1 MTPDPTVSFDVVA
14 VGSAIVDLLVPVAP
28 VMVRAAGLEPGTMTL
43 VDADEAGRL
52 WSHLDPGGGEALVA
66 GGSAANTAVGV
77 AALGARSALVGQVG
91 GDELGAAYADD
102 LRRAGV
108 DFELPP
114 GGIDRAGATGRC
126 YIIVTPDGERTMR
139 TFLGA
144 APEIDPASVDAAV
157 AGGARFV
164 YLEGYLWDAADAAAG
179 LERALKVAPGAG
191 AQVALSL
198 SDPGCVERN
207 GERFRSLITA
217 GAIDVLFANESEI
230 SGLWPGTAAGLEA
243 ALDETRRHCRLAAV
257 TRGPA
262 GSVVVAGTETTA
274 VAARPTA
281 VVDTTGAG
289 DLYAAGFLVGLCR
302 GLALERCAQLASLAA
317 ADIISAMGARPH
329 GDIRAQA
336 EAEGL
341 LA

>member
-1 MTPDPTVSFDVVA
+1 VSADPAVSFDVVA
-14 VGSAIVDLLVPVAP
+14 VGSAIVDLLVPVTP
-28 VMVRAAGLEPGTMTL
+28 EVVRAAGLEPGTMTL
-43 VDADEAGRL
+43 VDEEEAGRL
-52 WSHLDPGGGEALVA
+52 WGHLVPGGDQKVVA

-91 GDELGAAYADD
+91 GDELGVAYAED

-108 DFELPP
+108 DFELPVT
-114 GGIDRAGATGRC
+114 GIDRAGTTGRC

-139 TFLGA
+139 TYLGA
-144 APEIDPASVDAAV
+144 APEIDPASVDVAV

-164 YLEGYLWDAADAAAG
+164 YLEGYLWDAPDAAAG

-207 GERFRSLITA
+207 GERFRSLITS
-217 GAIDVLFANESEI
+217 GAVDVLFANESEI
-230 SGLWPGTAAGLEA
+230 SGLWPEAGAGLDA
-243 ALDETRRHCRLAAV
+243 ALDATRPHCRLAAV
-257 TRGPA
+257 TRGSS
-262 GSVVVAGTETTA
+262 GSVVVAGSETIT
-274 VAARPTA
+274 VAARSTS

-289 DLYAAGFLVGLCR
+289 DLYAAGFLVGLSR
-302 GLALERCAQLASLAA
+302 HLGLERCAQLASLAA

-329 GDIRAQA
+329 GDIRSQA

>member
-1 MTPDPTVSFDVVA
+1 MVSFDVVA
-14 VGSAIVDLLVPVAP
+14 VGSAIVDLLVPVGP
-28 VMVRAAGLEPGTMTL
+28 EVVRAAGLEPGTMTL
-43 VDADEAGRL
+43 VDGEEAKRL
-52 WSHLDPGGGEALVA
+52 WSHFLPGGDEQVVA

-77 AALGARSALVGQVG
+77 AALGGRSALVGQVG
-91 GDELGAAYADD
+91 GDALGTAYAED

-108 DFELPP
+108 DFELPSE
-114 GGIDRAGATGRC
+114 GVDLAGATGRC

-144 APEIDPASVDAAV
+144 APEIDPAAVDAAT
-157 AGGARFV
+157 AGGTAFV
-164 YLEGYLWDAADAAAG
+164 YLEGYLWDAPAAAAG
-179 LERALKVAPGAG
+179 LERALKAAPGAG
-191 AQVALSL
+191 ARVALSL

-207 GERFRSLITA
+207 GERFRALITS
-217 GAIDVLFANESEI
+217 GAVDVLFGNESEI
-230 SGLWPGTAAGLEA
+230 RSLWPEAGSGLAA
-243 ALDETRRHCRLAAV
+243 ALDVTRRHCPLAAV
-257 TRGPA
+257 TLGAA
-262 GSVVVAGTETTA
+262 GSVVVEGSETTT

-289 DLYAAGFLVGLCR
+289 DLYAAGFLVGLVR
-302 GLALERCAQLASLAA
+302 GFAAERCADLAGLAA

-341 LA
+341 LP